1 MFKNWRIQS
10 YIFSEM
16 IPTFLIG
23 LFSLLII
30 ILLFQSFS
38 MVEVLISNGAKVT
51 DILKVFSYISLSYL
65 PILTPTTLFF
75 SVLLTYNRLNSE
87 SEITAFKALG
97 LSFFELSIPAILL
110 GLAVS
115 LFSLQ
120 TSFYLAPWGHKQLET
135 MLLEFQEKGPA
146 IALKEKVFIEG
157 FFDLVIYAS
166 ESDKKTNTL
175 KEIFIYQDTD
185 GLPPATIIASEG
197 EMITKTTEFGKQ
209 ALLRLKKGTIHRLED
224 KAHTKAS
231 FNTFDVRL
239 TDPVKKASSKNKRH
253 IMNQTELKNYINAN
267 KEKVTKKRLT
277 KLLNEYNRRWSSA
290 LAALIFALIG
300 VGFGLGSQQRSGKG
314 QGLFIGVI
322 ITLSYWVLY
331 AGLSNLAYKGLNV
344 LFVAWIP
351 NIVLLIISAYYL
363 NRAIKVR

>member
-1 MFKNWRIQS
+1 
-10 YIFSEM
+10 M

-38 MVEVLISNGAKVT
+38 MVEILISNGANVT
-51 DILKVFSYISLSYL
+51 DILKVFAYISLSYL

-87 SEITAFKALG
+87 SEITAFKSLG
-97 LSFFELSIPAILL
+97 LSFLQLSAPALLL

-120 TSFYLAPWGHKQLET
+120 TSFYLAPWGHKKLES
-135 MLLEFQEKGPA
+135 MLLDFKEKGPTV
-146 IALKEKVFIEG
+146 ALKEKVFIEG
-157 FFDLVIYAS
+157 FFDLVIYAN
-166 ESDKKTNTL
+166 ESNKKTNKL
-175 KEIFIYQDTD
+175 KEIFIYQDTE
-185 GLPPATIIASEG
+185 GLPPATIVAKEG
-197 EMITKTTEFGKQ
+197 EMITKTTAYGKQ
-209 ALLRLKKGTIHRLED
+209 ALLRLKEGTIHRLEN

-239 TDPVKKASSKNKRH
+239 TDPVKKQSSKNKRH
-253 IMNQTELKNYINAN
+253 VMNQTELKNYIEAN
-267 KEKVTKKRLT
+267 KTKVTPKRLT
-277 KLLNEYNRRWSSA
+277 KLHNEYNRRWSSA
-290 LAALIFALIG
+290 LAALLFALIG
-300 VGFGLGSQQRSGKG
+300 VAFGLGAKQRSGKG
-314 QGLFIGVI
+314 QGLFVGVI

-331 AGLSNLAYKGLNV
+331 AGLSNLAYKGLDV

-351 NIVLLIISAYYL
+351 NIILLIIGAYFFQKS
-363 NRAIKVR
+363 IKVS